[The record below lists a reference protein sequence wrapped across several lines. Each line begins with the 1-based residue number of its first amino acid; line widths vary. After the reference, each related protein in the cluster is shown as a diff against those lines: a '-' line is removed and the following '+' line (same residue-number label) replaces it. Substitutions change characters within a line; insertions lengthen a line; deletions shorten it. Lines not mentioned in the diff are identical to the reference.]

1 MTEQHKQHYCY
12 RAVRLTA
19 AMCRLT
25 FSRFGHYCIAS
36 SSQRV
41 HCEVNSSIM
50 AELILH
56 FTSASA
62 PSERHFAPLPFISS
76 SVVLSISTEKHVFF

>member
-25 FSRFGHYCIAS
+25 FSRFGHYCIAP

-56 FTSASA
+56 F
-62 PSERHFAPLPFISS
+62 SERSFREALCPAAFHLIECRS
-76 SVVLSISTEKHVFF
+76 